1 MFQVLIQS
9 AMRQLKSRFRL
20 PAPPNKSPESESK
33 QIKKKFEHK
42 DKTALILKLMLGGS
56 IFLLVIFS
64 ILPTG

>member
-9 AMRQLKSRFRL
+9 AMRQMKSRFRL
-20 PAPPNKSPESESK
+20 PAPPNKSP
-33 QIKKKFEHK
+33 
-42 DKTALILKLMLGGS
+42 ALILKLMLGGS